1 MNNLAQLLI
10 HKVKTNKKI
19 FLYYIC
25 IELEL
30 CNSLLVLI
38 SFKLLTVFIL
48 YSENGCI
55 RFFYKQPIHPPSHK
69 SSPCSKC
76 QRLSSCSPILSKFF
90 RSSKQ
95 LSVVDSVEV
104 IRMTKNPDD
113 SVYLSLTSLMLS
125 AVASYCVVYKAL
137 QLSRCFMLFHLV
149 IEQ

>member
-1 MNNLAQLLI
+1 MNEAPSHSKNIVISTFHGRAEHLSFTPKINYTMTQLLKTRYKMFFLNIKAVERPTNENVFKKMNNLAQLLI

-38 SFKLLTVFIL
+38 SFKLLTVLIL

-55 RFFYKQPIHPPSHK
+55 RFFYKQPIHPLSHK

-76 QRLSSCSPILSKFF
+76 
-90 RSSKQ
+90 
-95 LSVVDSVEV
+95 
-104 IRMTKNPDD
+104 
-113 SVYLSLTSLMLS
+113 
-125 AVASYCVVYKAL
+125 
-137 QLSRCFMLFHLV
+137 
-149 IEQ
+149 